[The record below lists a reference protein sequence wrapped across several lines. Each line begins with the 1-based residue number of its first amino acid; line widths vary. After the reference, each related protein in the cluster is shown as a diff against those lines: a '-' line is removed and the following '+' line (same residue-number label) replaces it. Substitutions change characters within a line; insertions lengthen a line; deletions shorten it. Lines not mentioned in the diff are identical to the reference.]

1 MIING
6 RRALA
11 YVVTIDEIKPIE
23 GYDRVEYARTN
34 GWWVIIGKND
44 NLQVGD
50 KCVYFEVD
58 SKVNAE
64 DERFA
69 FLEKRNYKIKTQ
81 KMCKVISQGLLMPLS
96 VFPEISDADVNTD
109 VTETLKVTYAVE
121 EDNARKGK
129 VDPDA
134 KYKSMAARHQ
144 KIFKQKWARWLMRRS
159 WGKKLMFMFFGK
171 KKDRP
176 RTFPTHFPFVHK
188 TDEERC
194 ENIPWVLGYERPL
207 IVTEK
212 LDGTSSTYIL
222 ERKKQHKY
230 EFYVLSRNVRQ
241 ADEKQECYHD
251 HNIYWDMAFKY
262 DIECHLKEY
271 LENNPDCPYV
281 CIQGESVGS
290 VQGNPLKLPED
301 DLYCFNFIDGRTG
314 RTDSLTGKN
323 IVEQWGMKWVPILDE
338 HYMVPND
345 MEEFK
350 QFATAKSVV
359 NPNVLREGIVLRD
372 PTNDF
377 SFKNVSREYLLKH
390 NE

>member
-1 MIING
+1 
-6 RRALA
+6 
-11 YVVTIDEIKPIE
+11 
-23 GYDRVEYARTN
+23 
-34 GWWVIIGKND
+34 
-44 NLQVGD
+44 
-50 KCVYFEVD
+50 
-58 SKVNAE
+58 
-64 DERFA
+64 
-69 FLEKRNYKIKTQ
+69 
-81 KMCKVISQGLLMPLS
+81 
-96 VFPEISDADVNTD
+96 
-109 VTETLKVTYAVE
+109 
-121 EDNARKGK
+121 
-129 VDPDA
+129 
-134 KYKSMAARHQ
+134 
-144 KIFKQKWARWLMRRS
+144 
-159 WGKKLMFMFFGK
+159 
-171 KKDRP
+171 
-176 RTFPTHFPFVHK
+176 
-188 TDEERC
+188 
-194 ENIPWVLGYERPL
+194 
-207 IVTEK
+207 
-212 LDGTSSTYIL
+212 
-222 ERKKQHKY
+222 
-230 EFYVLSRNVRQ
+230 
-241 ADEKQECYHD
+241 
-251 HNIYWDMAFKY
+251 MAFKY
-262 DIECHLKEY
+262 DIERHLKEY